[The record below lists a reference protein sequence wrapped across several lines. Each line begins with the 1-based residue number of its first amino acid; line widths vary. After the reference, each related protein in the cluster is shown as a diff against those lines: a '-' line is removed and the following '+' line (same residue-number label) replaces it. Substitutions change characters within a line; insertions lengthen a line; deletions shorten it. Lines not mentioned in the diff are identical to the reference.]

1 MKLINRTFYMDTL
14 IGLIGVPDIKVIT
27 GIRRSGK
34 SKLLEALRDH
44 IAANIQDA
52 NIIHINYNLDEYESL
67 LEYHALLSYVKE
79 RYRSGAQ
86 NFLLIDEVQMC
97 SGFERAINSLHASE
111 RFDIF
116 ITGSNAFLL
125 SSDLSTLFTGRTYE
139 VEVYPFSFREFRAYG
154 GGQSID
160 ADFEAYV
167 KTGGMSGSYLY
178 REQEQ
183 RYRYLSDVFKT
194 LIVRDIKQR
203 HKVRNTPALE
213 RIADFMVDN
222 IANITSSRSIAGA
235 LISDGTKISNKTVD
249 TYMGYLCDAYAF
261 YKVRRYDI
269 RGKKYLQSGEKYYL
283 ADQAFRYALLGTRNM
298 DWGHIYENMVAIE
311 LLRRGYEVYVGV
323 LYKKEVDFVAIKRG
337 EKLYIQA
344 SDDISGEKTFEREV
358 SPLLKIKD
366 AYPKMVIANTHHE
379 TTDYNGIAI
388 VDLARWLAGEA

>member
-1 MKLINRTFYMDTL
+1 MKLISRASYMNTL
-14 IGLIGVPDIKVIT
+14 VSLIGVPDIKVIT

-34 SKLLEALRDH
+34 SKLLEALRDY
-44 IAANIQDA
+44 IAANIQDC

-67 LEYHALLSYVKE
+67 LEYHALLSHVKQ
-79 RYRSGAQ
+79 RYQSGAQ

-97 SGFERAINSLHASE
+97 PGFERAINSLHASE

-125 SSDLSTLFTGRTYE
+125 SSDLSTLFTGRMYE
-139 VEVYPFSFREFRAYG
+139 VEVYPFSFQEFREYSG
-154 GGQSID
+154 SQSID

-222 IANITSSRSIAGA
+222 IANITTSRNIADA
-235 LISDGTKISNKTVD
+235 LSSDGTQITNKTVG

-269 RGKKYLQSGEKYYL
+269 RGKRYLQSGEKYYL

-323 LYKKEVDFVAIKRG
+323 LYKKEIDFVAIKRG
-337 EKLYIQA
+337 EKLYIQV
-344 SDDISGEKTFEREV
+344 SDDIAGEKTFEREV
-358 SPLLKIKD
+358 SPLQKIKD
-366 AYPKMVIANTHHE
+366 AYPKMVIANTRHE

>member
-79 RYRSGAQ
+79 RYQSGAQ

-222 IANITSSRSIAGA
+222 IANITSSRNIADA

-249 TYMGYLCDAYAF
+249 TYLGYLCDAYAF